1 MRGVVST
8 ALLTFVT
15 YIIFTGSITPYDLV
29 TGAVVAIVIGL
40 LVGKFLVENDAK
52 ALNPLRWFWSVVY
65 FVWYFLVAE
74 VKAHLDVIGRIITGN
89 FEPGIVKVP
98 LKVKSEYAR
107 TLVANS
113 ITNTPGTV
121 VVDTDE
127 NYLYVNWINVTT
139 EEPEEAKKEICEEFE
154 KFAERI
160 FE

>member
-1 MRGVVST
+1 MKGVIPT
-8 ALLTFVT
+8 ALLAFVT
-15 YIIFTGSITPYDLV
+15 YLLFTGSVTPYDLLTGVIVGV
-29 TGAVVAIVIGL
+29 TVGL
-40 LVGKFLVENDAK
+40 LVGRFLVKNDAK
-52 ALNPLRWFWSVVY
+52 ALNPVRWTWGLIY
-65 FVWYFLVAE
+65 FLWYFLVAE

-107 TLVANS
+107 ALVANS

-121 VVDTDE
+121 VVDVDE
-127 NYLYVNWINVTT
+127 DYLYVNWINVTT

-154 KFAERI
+154 KYAERI

>member
-8 ALLTFVT
+8 ALLAFVT
-15 YIIFTGSITPYDLV
+15 YIIFTGSVTPYDLV

-40 LVGKFLVENDAK
+40 LVGKFLVKNDAK
-52 ALNPLRWFWSVVY
+52 ALNPVRWFWGLVY
-65 FVWYFLVAE
+65 FVWYFLIAE

-121 VVDTDE
+121 VVDVDE
-127 NYLYVNWINVTT
+127 SYLYVNWINVKT
-139 EEPEEAKKEICEEFE
+139 EEPEYAKKEICEEFE
-154 KFAERI
+154 KFAWRI

>member
-1 MRGVVST
+1 M
-8 ALLTFVT
+8 
-15 YIIFTGSITPYDLV
+15 
-29 TGAVVAIVIGL
+29 GL
-40 LVGKFLVENDAK
+40 LVGKFLVKNDAK
-52 ALNPLRWFWSVVY
+52 ALNPVRWAWGVVY
-65 FVWYFLVAE
+65 FLWYFFVAE
-74 VKAHLDVIGRIITGN
+74 VKAHADVIGRIITGN

-121 VVDTDE
+121 VVDADE

-139 EEPEEAKKEICEEFE
+139 ENPEEAKKEICEEFE